1 MRAITKCIPLV
12 ALIAIATACG
22 GGGDDNGGGG
32 GDDSATTVE
41 TVHRTPPP
49 PTAPSGTAPPAA
61 TTTDLLNRLPKAGDI
76 SKLKLGIPA
85 VAAIRVMAAE
95 VPIEAAGPCGAG
107 VDPLTLDGGAGRT
120 YDTNVGHIV
129 GAVVSQSAVTDAY
142 LAAVK
147 ADLTAGCPSHETT
160 IGSNTVTLSAPA
172 AVDISATTP
181 DGVAWISTVEQPPDG
196 GQRAVILM
204 PTDDLFVMVF
214 LTSPDTIDP
223 TFVQTMADV
232 WYGKATAA

>member
-1 MRAITKCIPLV
+1 MRAVAKCIPLV
-12 ALIAIATACG
+12 ALMAIATACG
-22 GGGDDNGGGG
+22 GGDDDGGGG
-32 GDDSATTVE
+32 GNAATTVE
-41 TVHRTPPP
+41 TVHPTPAP
-49 PTAPSGTAPPAA
+49 PTAASGTAPPAA
-61 TTTDLLNRLPKAGDI
+61 TTTDLLNKLPKAGDI
-76 SKLKLGIPA
+76 SKLKIGIPA
-85 VAAIRVMAAE
+85 VAAVRVMSAE
-95 VPIEAAGPCGAG
+95 VPIEAAGPCGAA
-107 VDPLTLDGGAGRT
+107 VDALTLDGGAGRT

-129 GAVVSQSAVTDAY
+129 GAVVPRDAATDAY
-142 LAAVK
+142 VAAVK

-204 PTDDLFVMVF
+204 PTDDLLVMAF
-214 LTSPDTIDP
+214 LSSPDTIDP

>member
-1 MRAITKCIPLV
+1 MRAVVKCIPLV
-12 ALIAIATACG
+12 ALMAIATACG
-22 GGGDDNGGGG
+22 GGDDDGGGG
-32 GDDSATTVE
+32 NAATTVE
-41 TVHRTPPP
+41 TVHATRPP

-61 TTTDLLNRLPKAGDI
+61 TTTDLLNLLPKAADI

-107 VDPLTLDGGAGRT
+107 VEALVLDGGAGRT

-129 GAVVSQSAVTDAY
+129 GGVVSRTAATDAY

-160 IGSNTVTLSAPA
+160 IAGNTVTLSAPE

-181 DGVAWISTVEQPPDG
+181 DGVAWISTIEQPPNG
-196 GQRAVILM
+196 GQRAVIMM
-204 PTDDLFVMVF
+204 PTDDLLVMVF

>member
-1 MRAITKCIPLV
+1 VTKCIPLV
-12 ALIAIATACG
+12 ALMAIATACG
-22 GGGDDNGGGG
+22 GGGDDDGGGA
-32 GDDSATTVE
+32 GDAATTVE

-61 TTTDLLNRLPKAGDI
+61 TTTDLLNRIPKAGDI

-85 VAAIRVMAAE
+85 VAAIRVMSAE

-107 VDPLTLDGGAGRT
+107 VDALVLDGGAGRT

-129 GAVVSQSAVTDAY
+129 GAVVSRSPATDAY
-142 LAAVK
+142 VAAVK
-147 ADLTAGCPSHETT
+147 ADLTAGCASHETT
-160 IGSNTVTLSAPA
+160 IAGATVTLSAPT

-181 DGVAWISTVEQPPDG
+181 DGVAWISTIEQPPDG

-204 PTDDLFVMVF
+204 PVDDLLVMAF

-223 TFVQTMADV
+223 TFVQTMAEV
-232 WYGKATAA
+232 WYDKATAA